1 MKGHP
6 KMGSV
11 TSRPKIATTTAATVA
26 TTVTPT
32 TTIDT
37 TTSTEATP
45 EEIAKTR
52 VENIL
57 RRSRSALGTVYT
69 SFRGILSG
77 NGTTPQRKSLLGE

>member
-1 MKGHP
+1 
-6 KMGSV
+6 MGSV
-11 TSRPKIATTTAATVA
+11 TSRPKIATTPTQVVA

-32 TTIDT
+32 TNVET
-37 TTSTEATP
+37 TTTVEASP

-69 SFRGILSG
+69 SFRGVLSG
-77 NGTTPQRKSLLGE
+77 NGDTPQRKSLLGE

>member
-1 MKGHP
+1 
-6 KMGSV
+6 MGSV
-11 TSRPKIATTTAATVA
+11 TSRPKIATATTPTIV

-32 TTIDT
+32 TTVDPT
-37 TTSTEATP
+37 TPIEATP

-52 VENIL
+52 AENIL

-77 NGTTPQRKSLLGE
+77 NENTPSRKSLLGE

>member
-1 MKGHP
+1 
-6 KMGSV
+6 MGSV
-11 TSRPKIATTTAATVA
+11 TSRPKIATA
-26 TTVTPT
+26 TVTPAVVTPTVTSVEPT
-32 TTIDT
+32 TPV
-37 TTSTEATP
+37 EPTP

-77 NGTTPQRKSLLGE
+77 NDSTPQRKSLLGE

>member
-1 MKGHP
+1 MP
-6 KMGSV
+6 IS
-11 TSRPKIATTTAATVA
+11 TTQVVPA
-26 TTVTPT
+26 PT
-32 TTIDT
+32 TPDPTP
-37 TTSTEATP
+37 STEASP